1 MTNQDDRAE
10 FEARLTMLR
19 PALHRYAARM
29 MGSALDGEDVVQE
42 AIARAIAGFG
52 RAAPQASLDGWLFRI
67 THNAAIDQ
75 LRARARHGSERLVE
89 DGDIVS
95 PADEAASRLAA
106 RAALTVFMRLPAS
119 QRAAVI
125 LKDVLG
131 YSNEEAAGILGS
143 TLAATKAL
151 LHRGRERLRLF
162 ADEPATA
169 TPPLDAAEMRR
180 LQTYVDRFNARDF
193 DAVRAMLA
201 DDVRFELVAKAQGG
215 RSAFETY
222 FTRYAGRTTW
232 HLATGTIDGRPAVI
246 VTDPAHAF
254 GAARYL
260 IVLDWAGDRIVRMR
274 DFYYAS
280 YVAESATI
288 RLAPFPPGAIMA

>member
-10 FEARLTMLR
+10 FEERLTMLR

-52 RAAPQASLDGWLFRI
+52 RAAPETSLDGWLFRI

-75 LRARARHGSERLVE
+75 LRARARHRSERLVE

-95 PADEAASRLAA
+95 PGDEAASRLAA
-106 RAALTVFMRLPAS
+106 RAALSVFMRLPAS

-162 ADEPATA
+162 ADEPAA
-169 TPPLDAAEMRR
+169 TPLDAAEMQR
-180 LQTYVDRFNARDF
+180 LQTYIDRFNARDF
-193 DAVRAMLA
+193 DALRAMLA
-201 DDVRFELVAKAQGG
+201 DDVRFELIAKAQGG

-232 HLATGTIDGRPAVI
+232 HLALGTIDGRLAAI

-254 GAARYL
+254 GASRYV
-260 IVLDWAGDRIVRMR
+260 ITVDWADGRIVRMP
-274 DFYYAS
+274 DFYYAA
-280 YVAESATI
+280 YVTDGAAI